1 MPVSYYAKFSL
12 FVATH
17 TIRYAPMFTGLV
29 REVGEVGW
37 LRRTD
42 QAVQLLIEAPR
53 IAGRVRTGESVAVNG
68 CCLTVTAHRERQ
80 LMFDLL
86 QESLD
91 RTNLGALKPGD
102 PVNLERALRVDG
114 RLGGHFVQGHID
126 CTAPVL
132 EIEEKGPDVR
142 LDISLPAEFAR
153 YAAFKGSI
161 AVNGTSLTIAALG
174 PDRFTVWVIP
184 HTLEN
189 TNLGD
194 LEVGDAVN
202 LEFDILAKYAERL
215 LAGRPAADA

>member
-1 MPVSYYAKFSL
+1 
-12 FVATH
+12 
-17 TIRYAPMFTGLV
+17 MFTGLV

-42 QAVQLLIEAPR
+42 QAVQMLIEAPR
-53 IAGRVRTGESVAVNG
+53 IAGRVRIGESVAVNG
-68 CCLTVTAHRERQ
+68 CCLTVTAHRDRQ

-91 RTNLGALKPGD
+91 RTNLGAFKPGD

-114 RLGGHFVQGHID
+114 RLGGHFVQGHVD
-126 CTAPVL
+126 CTAKVL
-132 EIEEKGPDVR
+132 ALEEKGPDLR
-142 LDISLPAEFAR
+142 LDIALPSEFAR
-153 YAAFKGSI
+153 YVAFKGSI
-161 AVNGTSLTIAALG
+161 AVNGVSLTVAEVN
-174 PDRFTVWVIP
+174 DQRFTVWVIP

-194 LEVGDAVN
+194 LEVGQTVN

-215 LAGRPAADA
+215 LTGRPAAEG

>member
-1 MPVSYYAKFSL
+1 
-12 FVATH
+12 
-17 TIRYAPMFTGLV
+17 MFTGLV

-53 IAGRVRTGESVAVNG
+53 TANRVRVGESVAVNG

-86 QESLD
+86 QESLG

-114 RLGGHFVQGHID
+114 RLGGHFVQGHVD
-126 CTAPVL
+126 CTAEVVGT
-132 EIEEKGPDVR
+132 EEKGPDLR
-142 LDISLPAEFAR
+142 LDIALPAEFAR
-153 YAAFKGSI
+153 YVAFKGSI
-161 AVNGTSLTIAALG
+161 AINGVSLTVAEIG
-174 PDRFTVWVIP
+174 DDRFTVWIIP

-194 LEVGDAVN
+194 LEAGDLVN
-202 LEFDILAKYAERL
+202 LEFDILAKYTERL
-215 LAGRPAADA
+215 MSGRATAEG